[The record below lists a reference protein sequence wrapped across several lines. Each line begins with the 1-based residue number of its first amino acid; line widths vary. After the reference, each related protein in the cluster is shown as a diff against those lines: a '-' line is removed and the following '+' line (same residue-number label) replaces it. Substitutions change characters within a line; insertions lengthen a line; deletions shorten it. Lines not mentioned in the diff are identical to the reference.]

1 MGGLTLLHF
10 ILWKLF
16 DVFKEFIIF
25 YVFILLGEWF
35 VQKKGY
41 NLFTK
46 AWVIT
51 MIALSILTFV
61 VWAHFGRL
69 LIFL

>member
-1 MGGLTLLHF
+1 MDGLILLHF
-10 ILWKLF
+10 TLWKLF
-16 DVFKEFIIF
+16 DVLKEFIIF

-41 NLFTK
+41 NLFAR

-51 MIALSILTFV
+51 LITLSILTFV
-61 VWAHFGRL
+61 VWAHLGRL